1 MKRKIRIE
9 DNGQDVLWFVVNED
23 DKIVDAGPF
32 QAAFWCNNYIPS
44 EELRI
49 GEFCPIYMPRFIYKG
64 HLIYK
69 VESIEEMT

>member
-44 EELRI
+44 EMLRI
-49 GEFCPIYMPRFIYKG
+49 GEPCPMYMPRFIWHGY
-64 HLIYK
+64 LIYK